1 MEREERRSLGTVKSV
16 ERAGGILR
24 LFLGE
29 RRGVAVTEVA
39 ESLAVSNSTAH
50 RLLRSLCETGLLEQ
64 NESTRRYELSL
75 KNYEFNAHGVELNQR
90 YRSAAVVGDQTE
102 EPGYDRDPELHYH
115 PTTWPGAR
123 LPHCW
128 LVRDGRRISTHDLA
142 GRGRFTLLTGIGGE
156 PWLEAAREVAGA
168 TGVEIAAVAIG
179 PGRDV
184 RDVYGDWAGLSEI
197 AEAGCVLVRPDLHVG
212 WRSHDLLDDAAAELD
227 RVVRSILAGPAA
239 STDHEVSAP

>member
-1 MEREERRSLGTVKSV
+1 ME
-16 ERAGGILR
+16 
-24 LFLGE
+24 
-29 RRGVAVTEVA
+29 
-39 ESLAVSNSTAH
+39 
-50 RLLRSLCETGLLEQ
+50 
-64 NESTRRYELSL
+64 L

-90 YRSAAVVGDQTE
+90 YRSHAVIGDQTE

-142 GRGRFTLLTGIGGE
+142 GKGRFTLLTGIGGE

-179 PGRDV
+179 PGWDV
-184 RDVYGDWAGLSEI
+184 RDVYGDWAALSEI
-197 AEAGCVLVRPDLHVG
+197 AEPGCVLVRPDMHVG
-212 WRSHDLLDDAAAELD
+212 WRGHDLRDDAVAALQ
-227 RVVRSILAGPAA
+227 RVMRAILAGPAA
-239 STDHEVSAP
+239 SDRVRSGGEAHSWAR